1 MTYLRTERDIADA
14 ALDLIDEIRDV
25 VAPVVMH
32 QMVMHRFRAQPES
45 MAQIMMCLAV
55 WASEV
60 DVAKLDEISSRRAIE
75 RVRARLPR
83 MVPA

>member
-25 VAPVVMH
+25 VDPVVMH

-45 MAQIMMCLAV
+45 MAQILMCLAV

-60 DVAKLDEISSRRAIE
+60 DVAKLDEISMRRAIE
-75 RVRARLPR
+75 RVRDRLPR
-83 MVPA
+83 AVPA